1 MITAVYFTNTDRNL
15 LKMYPEDVVLSV
27 QSTVTDE
34 DVGRSWHSGSQSQLV
49 SLNVG
54 FSLLEQKI
62 SDISGKLWFVRRV
75 KLEKTIKKIKEKKR
89 NCSVYKPQKKS

>member
-1 MITAVYFTNTDRNL
+1 MIAAVYLTNTDRNL

-27 QSTVTDE
+27 QSAVTDE
-34 DVGRSWHSGSQSQLV
+34 DVGRSWHSGAQSQLV
-49 SLNVG
+49 SSNVG

-75 KLEKTIKKIKEKKR
+75 KLEKTIKNKGEEKKLL
-89 NCSVYKPQKKS
+89 CL